1 MFNKVLENFDSIVIP
16 PKKPFFISLGE
27 PISKAKITYIK
38 GYKDLKSEI
47 KTHIQEY
54 QLKFDKYPEWVKI
67 DFVVKEEKIE
77 FNMAVEEMLNKRR
90 NYIDFGICLD
100 EDWNVAFLPEVINA
114 NAFVRPR
121 KGKDHNSLELAIN
134 NINHYLKNYTETNK
148 IFNLEDY
155 HEKKVIRF
163 ETKGYFFTNEECYE
177 LEENGGNKGIRKIS
191 GLHEEIDMMISTATQ
206 YLKNE
211 ITPNGMYR
219 YGLFPHF
226 DREIRFYNVLRHC
239 SSTYALIEGLSY
251 LDKEVKSVKKAF
263 KYIHKKAYY
272 DCGDVAY
279 IYDDTNDINE
289 IKLGQ
294 NASYILSVTEYLKE
308 GEHDSELLYRAQ
320 KVAEGIL
327 RMINSYTMETHHVLN
342 YPDLSIK
349 DKNRVIY
356 YDGEAAFALLRL
368 YQIDNNPKWLNTVIL
383 LFDKFITQNYWQYHD
398 HWLSY
403 CTNEL
408 VKIIPES
415 RYIEFGLKNI
425 SHYLK
430 FIYHR
435 ETTFPTFLE
444 MLTSTFKLIEQA
456 KLFGFT
462 HTVSNHINEDF
473 LIKVLH
479 HRANYQRAGYFY
491 PEIAMYF
498 KNPKSI
504 LGSFFIKHHGYRV
517 RIDDIEHYLSGYIQ
531 YQKLFYSKT

>member
-38 GYKDLKSEI
+38 GYKNLKSEI
-47 KTHIQEY
+47 KTYIQEY

-77 FNMAVEEMLNKRR
+77 FDIVVEEMLNTRR

-114 NAFVRPR
+114 NAFVRPQ
-121 KGKDHNSLELAIN
+121 KGKDHNSLELSIN
-134 NINHYLKNYTETNK
+134 NINHYLKNYTETKKNK
-148 IFNLEDY
+148 LDNYKGRKI
-155 HEKKVIRF
+155 IRF
-163 ETKGYFFTNEECYE
+163 ETKGYLLTKEKYYE
-177 LEENGGNKGIRKIS
+177 LEESGSLKGIRKITDIN
-191 GLHEEIDMMISTATQ
+191 EEIDIMIGTATQ

-211 ITPNGMYR
+211 ITPSGMYR
-219 YGLFPHF
+219 YGRFPHF

-239 SSTYALIEGLSY
+239 SSTYSLIEGLSY

-279 IYDDTNDINE
+279 IYDDTNGINE

-327 RMINSYTMETHHVLN
+327 RMINLYTMETHHVLN

-408 VKIIPES
+408 VKIVPES

-531 YQKLFYSKT
+531 YQKLFYPKT